1 MAEAVV
7 TREHPRLRF
16 HPSWLAIV
24 LAIGGAALFII
35 AFFQPRWE
43 FVLLAPQYPQGLT
56 LLISLRGMSGD
67 VHEIDLLNHYIGMK
81 PLEDAAPTERHLAM
95 YGIALLCLAIITIAV
110 IGGRRLNR
118 FVAVLAALL
127 PLVFLADSFYWLY
140 KFGHELDPHAP
151 LHMQAF
157 TPHLAGHGMI
167 GQFETFARP
176 MVGFWI
182 ALVGVALVIASA
194 ILRPPPQRQRS
205 SSRQE
210 TNLAD
215 RGNPQP
221 DV

>member
-1 MAEAVV
+1 MATASA
-7 TREHPRLRF
+7 TRERPHLRF
-16 HPSWLAIV
+16 HPSWLAIG
-24 LAIGGAALFII
+24 LAIGGAALFVIS
-35 AFFQPRWE
+35 FFLPWWE
-43 FVLLAPQYPQGLT
+43 FWLLAPQYPDGLQ

-81 PLEDAAPTERHLAM
+81 PLEAAAPTERHLAG
-95 YGIALLCLAIITIAV
+95 YGIALLCVAIITIAV
-110 IGGRRLNR
+110 IGGRKLNR

-127 PLVFLADSFYWLY
+127 PIVFLADSFYWLY
-140 KFGHELDPHAP
+140 KFGHELDPRAP
-151 LHMQAF
+151 LHMHAF

-167 GQFETFARP
+167 GQFETYARP

-194 ILRPPPQRQRS
+194 VIRPPQRQRS
-205 SSRQE
+205 PSRQASL
-210 TNLAD
+210 NRAD